1 MTNNEELNL
10 AWQLVQN
17 TGCNVFLTGKAGT
30 GKTTFLREFYAQ
42 TSKRAVVL
50 APTGI
55 AAINAGGSTLHSF
68 FQLPFG
74 PYIPGTNVKSGD
86 RSFKF
91 SDKKRRLIRSLD
103 LVIIDEISMVR
114 ADLLDSVD
122 NVLRPFRDRTKPFGG
137 VQLLM
142 IGDLQ
147 QLAPVAK
154 PEEWAMLQPYYD
166 TQYFFSSRSLKE
178 AGYVTVE
185 LKRVYRQSEQTFV
198 DLLNKV
204 RNNEI
209 DAHVLQQLNS
219 RYVPGFKPNADP
231 STGSGQTQ
239 GYIRLVTHNRQADS
253 INEQEMNA
261 LDAEPHT
268 YHAEVWREFPELSYP
283 TFEALTLKVGA
294 QVMFVKNDSSI
305 PRHYFNGMLGTV
317 ASMTDN
323 VVNVMPHNGG
333 QMIAV
338 TPEQWENTRYNL
350 NEKTKDIE
358 EELLGTFT
366 QFPLKP
372 AWAITVHKSQGLTF
386 ERAIIDV
393 QYSFSHGQTYVALS
407 RCKSLEGIVLASMIP
422 AHAIITD
429 NSVVS
434 FTRSIPQQIP
444 DSQKVEDLKR
454 DYYVTL
460 LAELFT
466 FHRLRNAIDAYQ
478 RHIEE
483 WLSRQCPMAIADWKN
498 ARADFEKQVHEVSR
512 NFSVQYQR
520 IVYAGYDY
528 DKDEHLQERCRKG
541 AEWFS
546 KALDGVA
553 ATLRR
558 ARISTGNKA
567 VAEREEALRADL
579 KDELTVKLK
588 LLKYVQKNGFS
599 PENYMHERALATLGS
614 DAAKKKKTGS
624 ATTKT
629 ATKRS
634 AAQHKAMSYEDV
646 LEDMNSYDAYEL
658 REVEIDYPDLAHEGL
673 PY

>member
-1 MTNNEELNL
+1 MTDNEELQL

-30 GKTTFLREFYAQ
+30 GKTTFLRKFYAQ

-74 PYIPGTNVKSGD
+74 PYIPGTTVKSGE
-86 RSFKF
+86 RAFKF
-91 SDKKRRLIRSLD
+91 SEKKRRLIRSLD

-122 NVLRPFRDRTKPFGG
+122 SVLRRFRDRTKPFGG

-154 PEEWAMLQPYYD
+154 TEEWAMLQPYYD
-166 TQYFFSSRSLKE
+166 TQYFFSSLALKE

-185 LKRVYRQSEQTFV
+185 LKRVYRQNEQAFV

-204 RNNEI
+204 RNNEV
-209 DAHVLQQLNS
+209 DAQVLQTLNS
-219 RYVPGFKPNADP
+219 RYIPGFTPGTDE
-231 STGSGQTQ
+231 
-239 GYIRLVTHNRQADS
+239 GYIRLVTHNRQADH

-261 LDAEPHT
+261 LDTEPHT
-268 YHAEVWREFPELSYP
+268 YNAEVWNEFPELSYP
-283 TFEALTLKVGA
+283 TFEHLTLKVGA
-294 QVMFVKNDSSI
+294 QVMFVKNDSCL
-305 PRHYFNGMLGTV
+305 PRRYFNGMLGTV

-323 VVNVMPHNGG
+323 VVSVMPHDGG
-333 QMIAV
+333 KIIAV

-350 NEKTKDIE
+350 NEDSKEIE

-407 RCKSLEGIVLASMIP
+407 RCKSLDGIVLSSPIP

-429 NSVVS
+429 NSVVA
-434 FTRSIPQQIP
+434 FTRNIPQQIP
-444 DSQKVEDLKR
+444 DTEKVRELKR
-454 DYYVTL
+454 NYYVAL

-466 FHRLRNAIDAYQ
+466 FHKVRNAIESYQ

-483 WLSRQCPMAIADWKN
+483 WLQKQCPSAIAEWKET
-498 ARADFEKQVHEVSR
+498 RAKFEKNVHEVSR
-512 NFSVQYQR
+512 SFAVQYQR
-520 IVYAGYDY
+520 IVYSGYGYATDAL
-528 DKDEHLQERCRKG
+528 LQERCRKG
-541 AEWFS
+541 AAWFYDEIEAVQNTF
-546 KALDGVA
+546 KR
-553 ATLRR
+553 AT
-558 ARISTGNKA
+558 ITTGNKA
-567 VAEREEALRADL
+567 VAEREATL
-579 KDELTVKLK
+579 KAELKEELSVKLR
-588 LLKYVQKNGFS
+588 LLKFVKMNGFA
-599 PENYMHERALATLGS
+599 PERYMHERAMATLGA
-614 DAAKKKKTGS
+614 DAAKNKANTKK
-624 ATTKT
+624 AT
-629 ATKRS
+629 ATAKKRGGS
-634 AAQHKAMSYEDV
+634 THRGMTYEEV
-646 LEDMNSYDAYEL
+646 LESLNSYDSYEL
-658 REVEIDYPDLAHEGL
+658 REIEMDLPDLAHDGL